1 MVVFVDTQRLTVDDW
16 PNYVPTNLNEDEDY
30 DEFGGKVALDG
41 DRAAVSLTRG
51 VDYYSGS
58 VFLLQKQTEHGHSR
72 WTSQGIINAWD
83 GDPFDRFGVDSI
95 ALCRDT
101 LVVGAPYDDFYT
113 NTGNPGAAYVFEFDN
128 VNHVG
133 TGTAIRSTT
142 KLQPADVTS
151 SSYYGFGSSLA
162 IKNDIIIVGA
172 RQDNGSKEIPG
183 SAYVFSKSKRP
194 PTASATGAISS
205 PWTQMAKLVA
215 SDGEKGN
222 QFGNAVA
229 LTPDFV
235 VIGACGSSE
244 EDNGAVYVFNSHNN
258 NWSEEVKLVPPTTAS
273 SLFGYSVAAAGNT
286 IIVGAPGTN
295 NKKGAIFVF
304 TSAKDTHAIDG
315 GRSWILQAELVPVD
329 AVENDYFGISV
340 DISVNTGDKNKNAVT
355 TTIMAGAGVPYTSQT
370 HRTFLYRFEQSLP
383 HEPQWTLVERIA
395 PPLDAVPYSDFGRNF
410 AFSGDTLLVS
420 NPGTINS
427 QERHASSEGNLYVF
441 ERDGMPRPQTAT
453 TTTTDFNQR
462 REQRNNELSPWMN
475 LLISILI
482 LFIIQRVFLRN
493 GVP

>member
-1 MVVFVDTQRLTVDDW
+1 MVVFVDTQRLTADDW
-16 PNYVPTNLNEDEDY
+16 PNYVPTNNGY
-30 DEFGGKVALDG
+30 DKFGGKVALDG

-51 VDYYSGS
+51 VDYFSGS

-83 GDPFDRFGVDSI
+83 GDPFDRFGIDSI

-113 NTGNPGAAYVFEFDN
+113 NSGNPGAAYVFEFDN

-133 TGTAIRSTT
+133 TGTAIRSTAT

-151 SSYYGFGSSLA
+151 SSNYAFGSSVA

-172 RQDNGSKEIPG
+172 KQDNGSKEIPG

-194 PTASATGAISS
+194 PTASTTGAISS
-205 PWTQMAKLVA
+205 PWTQIAKLVA

-244 EDNGAVYVFNSHNN
+244 EDNGAVYVFNSHSN

-273 SLFGYSVAAAGNT
+273 TLFGYSVAAAGNT

-315 GRSWILQAELVPVD
+315 SRFWTLQAELVPVD

-340 DISVNTGDKNKNAVT
+340 DISVNTGDKNNNAVT
-355 TTIMAGAGVPYTSQT
+355 TTIMAGARVQYTSQT
-370 HRTFLYRFEQSLP
+370 HRTSLYRFEQSLP
-383 HEPQWTLVERIA
+383 HEPQWTLVERIV
-395 PPLDAVPYSDFGRNF
+395 PPLDAIPYSGFGRNF
-410 AFSGDTLLVS
+410 ALSGDTLLVS
-420 NPGTINS
+420 NPGPGTMT
-427 QERHASSEGNLYVF
+427 SSEENLYVF
-441 ERDGMPRPQTAT
+441 ERDGMPRPQTAAA
-453 TTTTDFNQR
+453 TTTDFNQR